1 MLAPLHDLGFIA
13 EHLRFLKF
21 RLIKYYVDLKSIYK
35 TCEFASRFKLKELK
49 IGKIVTITMLFCCCS
64 RHAVAIVQILNL
76 TNQCS
81 PYISTISVRQ

>member
-21 RLIKYYVDLKSIYK
+21 R
-35 TCEFASRFKLKELK
+35 RFKLKELK
-49 IGKIVTITMLFCCCS
+49 IGKIVTITMLFRCCS

-81 PYISTISVRQ
+81 PYISPISVRQ